1 MAVLIVQHLDPDHE
15 SALVDLLSGHTKMQ
29 VSEAVSAEK
38 IEPGHVY
45 IIPPGRQLSVANG
58 CLKVEPFTSGT
69 RPRLPFDHLLIS
81 MAADLGQRAV
91 AVVLS
96 GTGMDGSLGIADI
109 WAKGG
114 VVIAQEPTEA
124 AYDGMPRSAIDTG
137 HVSHI
142 ANLEGIA
149 ALLGN
154 IHQFPHAVPR
164 VPHVA
169 PPAPT
174 DGEIKPAQFDEIIT
188 LLLNLTAYDFRNYKS
203 GTLLRRIK
211 RRLAACAKAD
221 GSVEEYMTCLRN
233 DPVELD
239 RLVQDVLIN
248 VTEFFRDPLVFK
260 QLETEVIPRLIRE
273 KAAGQ
278 PIRVWVVGC
287 STGQEAYSLAILF
300 HEALARAGSDTL
312 VQIFA
317 SDLDPEA
324 VAQARDGVYRET
336 KGLSA
341 EQLDH
346 YFKREDD
353 VWRVTP
359 TLRGMVTFTVQDVLS
374 DPPFSRLD
382 LLSCRNVM
390 IYLKPEAQAR
400 LIGLFHYALV
410 PGGILLLGMAE
421 TVGRAD
427 ERFAILSEA
436 ARIYRNQGTA
446 GVFDVIQPIAA
457 SPGGALLPGNGL
469 AALRQRPFNPDEV
482 LRNKVL
488 ERYETAT
495 ALVNQAGECLFM
507 MGPADRYFQVSPG
520 RPVSGILAMARDGVA
535 MELRKALD
543 EAGRTGKTAVVTGG
557 QLRLKGASFGFTVEV
572 EPFTEDGQRLYLVSL
587 SAADR
592 PAATQTS
599 TGPFDSH
606 TMALERELD
615 ETRAE
620 LGKAL
625 RELQHISGIHYG
637 SLAEAKSV
645 QEEYQAS
652 NEELLSSK
660 EELQSLNEELTSLNS
675 QLQGAL
681 AREKASANDLQN
693 ILYSTDTATLF
704 LDTDLMVRFFTPGI
718 TALFKLRTV
727 DIGRPLEEL
736 TLLSSDTTL
745 FADIRTALTTGAR
758 VSADVQT
765 KSGDWFSRS
774 ALPYRTLE
782 GRVEGVV
789 ITLNEITERK
799 RHEAA
804 LEAQTTAASVAR
816 ARLENAIDS
825 LPDAFAYF
833 DADNVLVL
841 SNAKYRDLHAGL
853 GTPIQPGFRFD
864 KLVPKGAGAAVP
876 GQADDGYAAW
886 ILERATKGAARAGR
900 REVRLAD
907 GRWFTL
913 IDHSTPD
920 GGLVNMLIDVTGVK
934 ASEQKLIERASA
946 IAAVQEGI
954 AITDAARNLTYMN
967 DASQAMFGVTEEV
980 AVLGRPW
987 STLYSPETAAQLA
1000 PAEAALTRDGHWRGG
1015 VSGQRLDGRVL
1026 DQDVSLTLMPNGN
1039 LVIVTRDVSKTNED
1053 QRERDKLR
1061 EQLLIAQRREIINV
1075 VAAGLAHDLNNL
1087 LAVIA
1092 GSAELI
1098 LENEQQT
1105 STKDIEAMRAENA
1118 ARLGHILRA
1127 TDQSS
1132 ALLKRLVS
1140 LGGRKPQR
1148 AAIDLRHTLQEAVE
1162 LIGVG
1167 LASNIAL
1174 HVNLP
1179 ETAVEMAA
1187 DPIDVLQIVLNL
1199 GLNARDA
1206 LGLGPQSIDI
1216 TLSQA
1221 TAKQMTGPFSVG
1233 DVMAGRPYVSLT
1245 VTDTGSGMDP
1255 TLIAGI
1261 FSPYFSTKGAAG
1273 TGLGLPVVKEIV
1285 ASYRGAIKIDSTVG
1299 QGSRF
1304 TILLPTGVQDGR
1316 LSRPRLPKPRS
1327 RAAFKKG
1334 DLHGKLAIVVE
1345 DNEEFR
1351 KLIELFLKQTG
1362 LEILSYADPV
1372 EALEG
1377 LKAASAKIDLL
1388 ITDFDLPHL
1397 NGSQLAEVVGGLFPG
1412 LPMILV
1418 TGGIQPEGSL
1428 KLDEQRKLFDVILTK
1443 PVEKAE
1449 LIDAVVNALTRSEKK
1464 TPLSVSE

>member
-1 MAVLIVQHLDPDHE
+1 MAFLIVQHLDPNHE
-15 SALVDLLSGHTKMQ
+15 SSLVELLSGHTKMT
-29 VSEAVSAEK
+29 VSQAVAAEK
-38 IEPGHVY
+38 IEPDHLY
-45 IIPPGRQLSVANG
+45 IIPPGQQLTVAKER
-58 CLKVEPFTSGT
+58 LKLEPFRSET
-69 RPRLPFDHLLIS
+69 RPRLPFDHLLVS
-81 MAADLGQRAV
+81 MAADLGPRAV

-96 GTGMDGSLGIADI
+96 GTGMDGTLGIADI
-109 WAKGG
+109 RAKGG

-124 AYDGMPRSAIDTG
+124 AYDGMPRSAINTG
-137 HVSHI
+137 QVTHI
-142 ANLEGIA
+142 ANLDGIA
-149 ALLGN
+149 ALLSDGPEPSELVQAKADDE
-154 IHQFPHAVPR
+154 ITAV
-164 VPHVA
+164 
-169 PPAPT
+169 
-174 DGEIKPAQFDEIIT
+174 KFDEVIA
-188 LLLNLTAYDFRNYKS
+188 LLVDLTAYDFRNYKS

-211 RRLAACAKAD
+211 RRIAACAKAD
-221 GSVEEYMTCLRN
+221 GSVEKYMTCLRS

-239 RLVQDVLIN
+239 RLVQDLLIN

-278 PIRVWVVGC
+278 PIRVWIVGC

-300 HEALARAGSDTL
+300 HEALTRVGSDRL

-324 VAQARDGVYRET
+324 VAEARDGIYRET

-341 EQLDH
+341 ERLDL
-346 YFKREDD
+346 YFRREDD

-359 TLRGMVTFTVQDVLS
+359 DLRGMVTFTVQDVLA

-400 LIGLFHYALV
+400 LIALFHYALV
-410 PGGILLLGMAE
+410 PGGILLLGAAE
-421 TVGRAD
+421 TIGRPED
-427 ERFAILSEA
+427 RFAVLSDA
-436 ARIYRNQGTA
+436 SRIYRNQGTA
-446 GVFDVIQPIAA
+446 SVADVVQPITS
-457 SPGGALLPGNGL
+457 SPGGALLQGNGL
-469 AALRQRPFNPDEV
+469 AALRQRPFDPGEV

-488 ERYETAT
+488 ERFETAT
-495 ALVNQAGECLFM
+495 ALVNQASECLFM
-507 MGPADRYFQVSPG
+507 MGPADRYFQVPPG

-557 QLRLKGASFGFTVEV
+557 QLRLKGVSFGFTVEV
-572 EPFTEDGQRLYLVSL
+572 DPFTEDGQKLYLVSL

-592 PAATQTS
+592 PAALQTS

-606 TMALERELD
+606 TLALERELD

-625 RELQHISGIHYG
+625 RELQHISGIHYEA
-637 SLAEAKSV
+637 LAEAKSV

-660 EELQSLNEELTSLNS
+660 EELQSLNEELTSLNA
-675 QLQGAL
+675 QLQGTL

-693 ILYSTDTATLF
+693 ILFSTDTATLF
-704 LDTDLMVRFFTPGI
+704 LDADLLVRFFTPGI
-718 TALFKLRTV
+718 TALFKLRAV
-727 DIGRPLEEL
+727 DIGRPLEDL

-745 FADIRTALTTGAR
+745 FADIKTALTTGAR

-765 KSGDWFSRS
+765 RTGTWFSRS
-774 ALPYRTLE
+774 ASPYRTVE
-782 GRVEGVV
+782 GRIEGVV
-789 ITLNEITERK
+789 ITLDEITERK
-799 RHEAA
+799 RHEVA

-816 ARLENAIDS
+816 GRLENAIDS

-841 SNAKYRDLHAGL
+841 CNAKYRDLHAGL

-864 KLVPKGAGAAVP
+864 QLVATGAGAAVP

-886 ILERATKGAARAGR
+886 IPARAKQGATRAGR

-920 GGLVNMLIDVTGVK
+920 GGWVNMLIDVSGLK
-934 ASEQKLIERASA
+934 AAEQKLIERASA
-946 IAAVQEGI
+946 LSAVEEGI

-967 DASQAMFGVTEEV
+967 DACQALFGVTDG
-980 AVLGRPW
+980 AAALGRPW
-987 STLYSPETAAQLA
+987 STLYTPETAAQLA
-1000 PAEAALTRDGHWRGG
+1000 VAEAALTRGGHWRGG
-1015 VSGQRLDGRVL
+1015 LSGLGRDGSVL
-1026 DQDVSLTLMPNGN
+1026 DQDVSLTLMPNAN
-1039 LVIVTRDVSKTNED
+1039 LVIVIRDVSKTNED
-1053 QRERDKLR
+1053 RRERDKLR

-1087 LAVIA
+1087 LAIIS

-1105 STKDIEAMRAENA
+1105 STRDIEEMRAENA

-1140 LGGRKPQR
+1140 LGGRKPQHGT
-1148 AAIDLRHTLQEAVE
+1148 IDLRNTLQEAAE

-1167 LASNIAL
+1167 LSSNIAL
-1174 HVNLP
+1174 HVTLP
-1179 ETAVEMAA
+1179 ETVIEMAA

-1206 LGLGPQSIDI
+1206 LGTGPQSIDI
-1216 TLSQA
+1216 TLSRA
-1221 TAKQMTGPFSVG
+1221 TTDQMTGPFNIGYAV
-1233 DVMAGRPYVSLT
+1233 AGHPYVSLT

-1261 FSPYFSTKGAAG
+1261 FTPYFSTKGAAG

-1285 ASYRGAIKIDSTVG
+1285 GSYGGAIKVDSTIG

-1304 TILLPTGVQDGR
+1304 TILLPTGVEEGR
-1316 LSRPRLPKPRS
+1316 APHPGPAKRQTL
-1327 RAAFKKG
+1327 AALKDR
-1334 DLHGKLAIVVE
+1334 DLRGKLALVVE

-1351 KLIELFLKQTG
+1351 KLILIFLKQTG
-1362 LEILSYADPV
+1362 LEILSYSDPV

-1377 LKAASAKIDLL
+1377 LKAASAKLDLL

-1397 NGSQLAEVVGGLFPG
+1397 NGSQLAEAVARLFPG

-1418 TGGIQPEGSL
+1418 TGAMRPESRL
-1428 KLDEQRKLFDVILTK
+1428 MPAKQRKLFNAILSK
-1443 PVEKAE
+1443 PVEKAQ
-1449 LIDAVVNALTRSEKK
+1449 LIDAVVHALTRSKKK
-1464 TPLSVSE
+1464 TR